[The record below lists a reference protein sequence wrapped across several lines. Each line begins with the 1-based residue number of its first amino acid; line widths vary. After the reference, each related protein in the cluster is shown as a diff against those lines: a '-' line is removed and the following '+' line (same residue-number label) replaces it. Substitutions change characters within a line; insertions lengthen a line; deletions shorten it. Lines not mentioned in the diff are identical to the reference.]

1 MIRLGLLVLALFGA
15 GLAAAPS
22 SAEAPGPAAGP
33 ERVVGPPRGG
43 PISGAALEG
52 RTQEVAALLRCPVCQ
67 GLSVADSPATTA
79 RKMKAEVREMLAAGY
94 DQDQILD
101 YFERS
106 YGEFVRLRP
115 PLRGVNWLV
124 WAAPILGLATG
135 VWLVAWTLRARRPEK
150 APPMDAPAEGQNAGL
165 PNGDTLPDD
174 PRLAAHVLKVRE
186 LAYGWPGGIA
196 PPDARS

>member
-1 MIRLGLLVLALFGA
+1 M
-15 GLAAAPS
+15 
-22 SAEAPGPAAGP
+22 
-33 ERVVGPPRGG
+33 
-43 PISGAALEG
+43 
-52 RTQEVAALLRCPVCQ
+52 
-67 GLSVADSPATTA
+67 ADSPATTA

-124 WAAPILGLATG
+124 WAAPILGLVTG
-135 VWLVAWTLRARRPEK
+135 GCLVAWTLRARRPEK
-150 APPMDAPAEGQNAGL
+150 APNAPAQGQDAGL
-165 PNGDTLPDD
+165 PNVDTLPDD

-186 LAYGWPGGIA
+186 LAYGWPGGVA
-196 PPDARS
+196 PPGARS